1 MLQKLLERGGL
12 VVIIPIIT
20 LFISAILFGL
30 YGAYLA
36 IQDVVKFF
44 TYPEY
49 REVTTLAPL
58 FFSVI
63 DVFLLSMVLYIFALG
78 LYELFIGKLNVP
90 PWLSIESVDQLKAK
104 LASVVILFVAIAYV
118 KLLVEWKNPVDTL
131 LFGAAAGI
139 LIAVLIQY
147 YKAKEGHGE

>member
-1 MLQKLLERGGL
+1 MLGKMLRHGG
-12 VVIIPIIT
+12 VVVVVPIIT

-36 IQDVVKFF
+36 IDAGFKVL
-44 TYPEY
+44 TTPEY
-49 REVTTLAPL
+49 RTVTVVAPQ
-58 FFSVI
+58 FFSII
-63 DVFLLSMVLYIFALG
+63 DVFLLAMVLYIFALG

-90 PWLSIESVDQLKAK
+90 PWLSIESVDELKVK

-118 KLLVEWKNPVDTL
+118 KVLVAWEDPVNTL
-131 LFGAAAGI
+131 LFGAATGI

-147 YKAKEGHGE
+147 YKAKGHGE

>member
-1 MLQKLLERGGL
+1 MLKKLLERGGL
-12 VVIIPIIT
+12 VVIVPIIT

-36 IQDVVKFF
+36 IQDVLKFF

-63 DVFLLSMVLYIFALG
+63 DVFLLSMVFYIFALG
-78 LYELFIGKLNVP
+78 LYELFIGKLNIP
-90 PWLSIESVDQLKAK
+90 AALSIESVDQLKAK

-118 KLLVEWKNPVDTL
+118 KLLVDWQNAVDTL
-131 LFGAAAGI
+131 LFGAATGI

-147 YKAKEGHGE
+147 YKAKEAH

>member
-1 MLQKLLERGGL
+1 MLKRLLERGGL
-12 VVIIPIIT
+12 VVIVPIIT
-20 LFISAILFGL
+20 LFISAVLFGL
-30 YGAYLA
+30 YGAFLA

-58 FFSVI
+58 FFSII
-63 DVFLLSMVLYIFALG
+63 DVFLLAMVLYIFALG
-78 LYELFIGKLNVP
+78 LYELFIGKLNIP
-90 PWLSIESVDQLKAK
+90 AGLSIESVDQLKAK

-118 KLLVEWKNPVDTL
+118 KLLVDWTNPVDTL
-131 LFGAAAGI
+131 LFGAATGI

-147 YKAKEGHGE
+147 YKAKEAH